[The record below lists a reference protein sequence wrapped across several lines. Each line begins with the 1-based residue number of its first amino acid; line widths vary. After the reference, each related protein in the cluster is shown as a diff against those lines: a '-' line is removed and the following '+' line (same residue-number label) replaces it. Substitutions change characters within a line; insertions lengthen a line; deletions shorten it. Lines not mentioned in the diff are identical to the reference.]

1 MCVCV
6 WEGGGGGRGRIKR
19 NNITESA
26 HKQIAK
32 SYLNEYDLQQVN
44 CN

>member
-1 MCVCV
+1 ME
-6 WEGGGGGRGRIKR
+6 EGGGRIKR